1 MNINLNP
8 LQNNES
14 NNSQQSKNSPKK
26 QIMKKVSYK
35 GPLGSNRISFP
46 VLSVEDFERRFQF
59 NNVVRNYN
67 QLLGNKKRYT
77 NNIYGIN
84 TTKGAFFPL
93 IQEIEIKKHGM
104 NDNDFIAGD
113 DNEESTE
120 NKNKEVKDV
129 NNKYNFSQKKEL
141 DSYNKYDLNEKI
153 MKSKY
158 YKTNSTLSQSN
169 IFNKSNQKSYM
180 TLDNINERKKIL
192 MRNLSND
199 SLFGPHRARYLLA
212 KHDLKYKRKLALS
225 EYKKQL
231 EKIKKERMPLSKNA
245 KLFQVYEIKFNTAKT
260 KELLKNEFHFFK
272 QEVNR
277 KMPNIIDNRLQRLFQ
292 KLKENDEKKG
302 NSSYFDI
309 KHNYLKPSQRTIKNM
324 IRKEEKFNLVK
335 NSLLDFEK

>member
-1 MNINLNP
+1 MNINFNP
-8 LQNNES
+8 LQIKENVEPQNMIKI
-14 NNSQQSKNSPKK
+14 QKK
-26 QIMKKVSYK
+26 PTKKKFVSYK
-35 GPLGSNRISFP
+35 GPLGSNRVTYP

-129 NNKYNFSQKKEL
+129 NNKYNFSQKKL
-141 DSYNKYDLNEKI
+141 DSYNKYGLNEKI

-272 QEVNR
+272 QEINR

-302 NSSYFDI
+302 NSRYFDI